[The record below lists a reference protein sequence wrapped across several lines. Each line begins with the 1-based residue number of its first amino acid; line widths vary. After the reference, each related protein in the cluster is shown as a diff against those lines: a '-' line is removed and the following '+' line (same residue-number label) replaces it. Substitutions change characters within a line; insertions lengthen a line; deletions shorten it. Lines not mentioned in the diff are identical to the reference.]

1 VIAEDYLEDRLL
13 ELEAEPR
20 ARLAAYGALPD
31 DRFPMVSAALDLAE
45 ARNPGLNQ
53 GPYKRHL
60 ERLAADVGA
69 YAGGEPVS
77 LETKREALV
86 QVIARRYG
94 YGGDESVFDDLD
106 AADLSRV
113 IDTRRGLP
121 VALGIIYMDVCRRLG
136 WSIVGIDFPGR
147 FLVRLEDRDERMIL
161 DLYEDGRVM
170 NPPELR
176 VMLKSMAGAKA
187 ELQPHYLAEMSA
199 RRVVLRLED
208 NIRARQVQRD
218 QLTAAAETL
227 DLMLMFAP
235 ATGYLWREAGIVN
248 ARLDRIGIAIKQ
260 LEEYLKH
267 SPGEESGY
275 ETSLLLQDLRA
286 KLN

>member
-1 VIAEDYLEDRLL
+1 M
-13 ELEAEPR
+13 
-20 ARLAAYGALPD
+20 
-31 DRFPMVSAALDLAE
+31 RF
-45 ARNPGLNQ
+45 
-53 GPYKRHL
+53 
-60 ERLAADVGA
+60 
-69 YAGGEPVS
+69 
-77 LETKREALV
+77 
-86 QVIARRYG
+86 
-94 YGGDESVFDDLD
+94 
-106 AADLSRV
+106 
-113 IDTRRGLP
+113 
-121 VALGIIYMDVCRRLG
+121 
-136 WSIVGIDFPGR
+136 GIDFPGR